1 MLKVAICEEK
11 HEIVASLKGYLERY
25 QAEKGIEIEPQ
36 VFLKGSSFLAKE
48 QKFDFVIMDVEF
60 QDEGGT
66 DVALKLREENGE
78 MPIIFISS
86 NKRFTLKGSLVDAM
100 DFLSAP
106 IGYYEFAT
114 MLDRIQV
121 RLVKMDV
128 PSIAIMTKEGARRI
142 SVDQIEY
149 MDGSLHHVVYH
160 LTDGDV
166 RVRGVLS
173 EEAKKVTQDRFF
185 RLRGYLINLA
195 HVNKVWGTDV
205 YVGSACLPLPY
216 NKKAELLNSLVAF
229 MNRG

>member
-11 HEIVASLKGYLERY
+11 HEIVASLKEYLERY

-36 VFLKGSSFLAKE
+36 AFLKGSAFLAKE
-48 QKFDFVIMDVEF
+48 QKFDFVIMDVDF
-60 QDEGGT
+60 QDEEE
-66 DVALKLREENGE
+66 DVASKLRETNGK

-86 NKRFTLKGSLVDAM
+86 SKRFTIKGNKIDAV
-100 DFLSAP
+100 DFLTAP
-106 IGYYEFAT
+106 VGYYEFAT

-185 RLRGYLINLA
+185 RLGGYLINLA